1 LRLNTQIQGQ
11 GFPIICLHGH
21 PGSSQCMSVFTNHL
35 SQRYLTLAPDLRGY
49 GNSRTRQRFEM
60 GDHLQDLETLF
71 QEFNINQCLVLGW
84 SLGGIL
90 ALELAWKFPE
100 KVKGLILIA
109 SAAKPRGNH
118 PSISNLDYVYT
129 GLAGIINWVFPCWR
143 WNIETLGKRS
153 LFRYLIQQHNSSAY
167 HYLAKE
173 AIPAFIQTS
182 GFATQAL
189 NQSLR
194 LGYNRLEYL
203 QEIHC
208 PALVLAG
215 ECDRHI
221 TAASTQETA
230 QLLPNSQFYC
240 YPNTAH
246 LFPWEIPQLVLT
258 DIDSWI
264 AQLLLGDRP
273 YLES

>member
-1 LRLNTQIQGQ
+1 MRLNTQIQGQ

-21 PGSSQCMSVFTNHL
+21 PGSSQCMSVFTNPL
-35 SQRYLTLAPDLRGY
+35 SRQYLTLTPDLRGY
-49 GNSRTRQRFEM
+49 GNSLTRQRFEM
-60 GDHLQDLETLF
+60 QDHLQDLETLV
-71 QEFNINQCLVLGW
+71 QDFNLDQFLVLGW

-90 ALELAWKFPE
+90 ALELALKFPE
-100 KVKGLILIA
+100 KVRGLILIA

-118 PSISNLDYVYT
+118 PPISNLDYVYT
-129 GLAGIINWVFPCWR
+129 GLAGIINWVFPGWR

-153 LFRYLIQQHNSSAY
+153 LFRYLIQQHHSTAY

-173 AIPAFIQTS
+173 AIPAFVQTS
-182 GFATQAL
+182 RFATQAL
-189 NQSLR
+189 NQALR

-203 QEIHC
+203 PQINC

-221 TAASTQETA
+221 TAVSSQETA
-230 QLLPNSQFYC
+230 QFLPNSQFYC

-246 LFPWEIPQLVLT
+246 LFPWEIPQTVLT
-258 DIDSWI
+258 DIDHWI
-264 AQLLLGDRP
+264 AQLSLGDRS
-273 YLES
+273 YLEQ